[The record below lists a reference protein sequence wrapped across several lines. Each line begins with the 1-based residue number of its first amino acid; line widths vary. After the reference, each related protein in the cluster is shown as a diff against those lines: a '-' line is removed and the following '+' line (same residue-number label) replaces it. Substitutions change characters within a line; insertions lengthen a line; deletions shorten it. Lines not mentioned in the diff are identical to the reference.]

1 MPNRAPAAREGRRK
15 AGSTLGPVPPEDGW
29 GRGQGYPAGHARI
42 AAMLSLPSLLSER
55 VRSVAGVDPEL
66 RPATRPQF
74 GHYQT
79 NVALRLANA
88 EGRPPREVAARLVEQ
103 IDLADVCEPLEVA
116 GPGFINLRI
125 RAEVL
130 ARVASDVLAD
140 ERAGISVAEHPQRVV
155 VDYSAPN
162 AAKQMHV
169 GHLRSTIIGDC
180 FTRVL
185 RAAGHTVIPQNHLG
199 DWGRQFGMMVEQL
212 IDEGGDAADLD
223 LPGAEALYQRANTH
237 LSESPEFA
245 DRARERVVALQA
257 GDPLTA
263 QIWRQIIDISL
274 AGFNATYRR
283 MNVLLTDADLAG
295 ESMYN
300 ADLPVVAAD
309 LAERGIAVVD
319 DGALVV
325 FVDGFSAP
333 AMIRNSQGGY
343 GYDCTDLAAVR
354 YRIGTLAADRL
365 IYVVGSPQQH
375 HFDLV
380 FAVCRKAGYLPPEV
394 SAEFVGFGQVLG
406 ADGKKFS
413 TREGTA
419 VTLDSLLD
427 AAEEQAAPAIAL
439 AAIKYA
445 DLSSGLQ
452 KDYAFD
458 IDRMVA
464 TTGDTGPYLQYA
476 HARVNQILR
485 KAAAEDIGYATVTV
499 LTEPAEHQLALLLSR
514 FGEVVASVG
523 ETLQPHRLCG
533 YLYEL
538 AGALSSFYEQCP
550 VLKSEGAVRSSR
562 LALCAATKKVLATGL
577 DLLGIEAPER
587 M

>member
-1 MPNRAPAAREGRRK
+1 
-15 AGSTLGPVPPEDGW
+15 
-29 GRGQGYPAGHARI
+29 
-42 AAMLSLPSLLSER
+42 MLSLPAVLSAR
-55 VRSVAGVDPEL
+55 VQAVAGVDPEL

-79 NVALRLANA
+79 NVALRLANSLG
-88 EGRPPREVAARLVEQ
+88 EKPREVAQRLVEQ
-103 IDLADVCEPLEVA
+103 IDLAELCEPLEIA

-125 RAEVL
+125 RADVL
-130 ARVASDVLAD
+130 ARVASEVLAD
-140 ERAGISVAEHPQRVV
+140 PQGGINRTTDPKTVV
-155 VDYSAPN
+155 IDYSSPN

-185 RAAGHTVIPQNHLG
+185 RATGHTVIPQNHLG

-212 IDEGGDAADLD
+212 VDEGLDASSLD
-223 LPGAEALYQRANTH
+223 LPGAEALYQRANAH
-237 LSESPEFA
+237 LNESEEFA
-245 DRARERVVALQA
+245 ARARDRVVALQA
-257 GDPLTA
+257 GDPETRR
-263 QIWRQIIDISL
+263 IWRQIIDISL
-274 AGFNATYRR
+274 AGFNATYQR
-283 MNVLLTDADLAG
+283 MNVLLTDADVAG
-295 ESMYN
+295 ESLYN
-300 ADLPVVAAD
+300 DDLPVVAAD
-309 LAERGIAVVD
+309 LEDRGIAVVD

-325 FVDGFSAP
+325 FVDGFPAP

-354 YRIGTLAADRL
+354 HRVGDLGANRL
-365 IYVVGSPQQH
+365 IYVVGTPQQF
-375 HFDLV
+375 HFDLI
-380 FAVCRKAGYLPPEV
+380 FAVSRKAGYLPPEV

-419 VTLDSLLD
+419 VTLNSLLD

-458 IDRMVA
+458 VERMVA

-485 KAAAEDIGYATVTV
+485 KAEAESFPVGPVTV
-499 LTEPAEHQLALLLSR
+499 LEAPEEQTLALLLSR
-514 FGEVVASVG
+514 FGEVVDAVAV
-523 ETLQPHRLCG
+523 TLQPHRLCG

-538 AGALSSFYEQCP
+538 AGALSVFYEKCP
-550 VLKSEGAVRSSR
+550 VLKSDGEVRASR
-562 LALCAATKKVLATGL
+562 LGLCQATKQVLATGL

>member
-1 MPNRAPAAREGRRK
+1 M
-15 AGSTLGPVPPEDGW
+15 
-29 GRGQGYPAGHARI
+29 

-55 VRSVAGVDPEL
+55 VQSVAGVDPEL

-103 IDLADVCEPLEVA
+103 IDLADLCEPLEIA
-116 GPGFINLRI
+116 GPGFINLRL
-125 RAEVL
+125 RADVL
-130 ARVASDVLAD
+130 ARVATQVLT
-140 ERAGISVAEHPQRVV
+140 EPGAGISPATEPRTVV
-155 VDYSAPN
+155 IDYSSPN
-162 AAKQMHV
+162 VAKQMHV

-185 RAAGHTVIPQNHLG
+185 RAQGHTVIPQNHIG
-199 DWGRQFGMMVEQL
+199 DWGRQFGMLVEQIL
-212 IDEGGDAADLD
+212 EEGLDASALD
-223 LPGAEALYQRANTH
+223 LPSAEALYQRANAH
-237 LSESPEFA
+237 LKESEEFA
-245 DRARERVVALQA
+245 AKARDRVVLLQS
-257 GDPLTA
+257 GDAETRR
-263 QIWRQIIDISL
+263 IWQQLIDVSL
-274 AGFNATYRR
+274 AGFNATYQR
-283 MNVLLTDADLAG
+283 MNVLLSNDDLAG
-295 ESMYN
+295 ESIYN

-309 LAERGIAVVD
+309 LEERGIAVVD

-325 FVDGFSAP
+325 FVDGFAAP
-333 AMIRNSQGGY
+333 AIIRNAQGGF
-343 GYDCTDLAAVR
+343 GYTCTDLAAIRHRV
-354 YRIGTLAADRL
+354 GDLHADRL
-365 IYVVGSPQQH
+365 IYVVGAPQTY
-375 HFDLV
+375 HFEQV
-380 FAVCRKAGYLPPEV
+380 FAVARLAGYLPELV
-394 SAEFVGFGQVLG
+394 STEHVGFGQVLG

-419 VTLDSLLD
+419 VTLNSLLD
-427 AAEEQAAPAIAL
+427 AAEEEAAPSIAL

-445 DLSSGLQ
+445 DLSNGLQ
-452 KDYAFD
+452 KDYVFD
-458 IDRMVA
+458 AERMVA

-485 KAAAEDIGYATVTV
+485 KAEAEGIGFEAVTV
-499 LTEPAEHQLALLLSR
+499 LAEPTEQALALQLSR
-514 FGEVVASVG
+514 FGEVVATVG

-550 VLKSEGAVRSSR
+550 VLKSEGEVRSSR
-562 LALCAATKKVLATGL
+562 LALCAATRRVLASGL
-577 DLLGIEAPER
+577 DLLGIEAPDR

>member
-1 MPNRAPAAREGRRK
+1 M
-15 AGSTLGPVPPEDGW
+15 
-29 GRGQGYPAGHARI
+29 

-55 VRSVAGVDPEL
+55 VQSVAGVDPEL

-103 IDLADVCEPLEVA
+103 IDLADLCEPLEIA
-116 GPGFINLRI
+116 GPGFINLRL
-125 RAEVL
+125 RADVL
-130 ARVASDVLAD
+130 ARVATQVLT
-140 ERAGISVAEHPQRVV
+140 EPGAGISPATESRTVV
-155 VDYSAPN
+155 IDYSSPN
-162 AAKQMHV
+162 VAKQMHV

-185 RAAGHTVIPQNHLG
+185 RAQGHTVIPQNHIG
-199 DWGRQFGMMVEQL
+199 DWGRQFGMLVEQIL
-212 IDEGGDAADLD
+212 EEGLDASTLD
-223 LPGAEALYQRANTH
+223 LPSAEALYQRANAH
-237 LSESPEFA
+237 LKESEEFA
-245 DRARERVVALQA
+245 AKARDRVVLLQS
-257 GDPLTA
+257 GDAETRR
-263 QIWRQIIDISL
+263 IWQQLIDVSL
-274 AGFNATYRR
+274 AGFNATYQR
-283 MNVLLTDADLAG
+283 MNVLLSNDDLAG
-295 ESMYN
+295 ESIYN

-309 LAERGIAVVD
+309 LEERGIAVVD

-325 FVDGFSAP
+325 FVDGFAAP
-333 AMIRNSQGGY
+333 AIIRNAQGGF
-343 GYDCTDLAAVR
+343 GYTCTDLAAIRHRV
-354 YRIGTLAADRL
+354 GDLHADRL
-365 IYVVGSPQQH
+365 IYVVGAPQTY
-375 HFDLV
+375 HFEQV
-380 FAVCRKAGYLPPEV
+380 FAVARLAGYLPELV
-394 SAEFVGFGQVLG
+394 STEHVGFGQVLG

-419 VTLDSLLD
+419 VTLNSLLD
-427 AAEEQAAPAIAL
+427 AAEEEAAPSIAL

-445 DLSSGLQ
+445 DLSNGLQ
-452 KDYAFD
+452 KDYVFD
-458 IDRMVA
+458 AERMVA

-485 KAAAEDIGYATVTV
+485 KAEAEGIGFEAVTV
-499 LTEPAEHQLALLLSR
+499 LAEPTEQALALQLSR
-514 FGEVVASVG
+514 FGEVVATVG

-550 VLKSEGAVRSSR
+550 VLKSEGEVRSSR
-562 LALCAATKKVLATGL
+562 LALCAATRRVLASGL
-577 DLLGIEAPER
+577 DLLGIEAPDR

>member
-1 MPNRAPAAREGRRK
+1 MAP
-15 AGSTLGPVPPEDGW
+15 
-29 GRGQGYPAGHARI
+29 
-42 AAMLSLPSLLSER
+42 MLSLPSLLSER
-55 VRSVAGVDPEL
+55 VAAVAGVDPEL

-79 NVALRLANA
+79 NVALRLAN
-88 EGRPPREVAARLVEQ
+88 EQGRPPREVAAELVAK
-103 IDLADVCEPLEVA
+103 IDLADLCEPLEVA

-125 RAEVL
+125 RA
-130 ARVASDVLAD
+130 DVLASVATAVLT
-140 ERAGISVAEHPQRVV
+140 EPGAGISPAEHPQRVV
-155 VDYSAPN
+155 VDYSSPN
-162 AAKQMHV
+162 VAKQMHV

-185 RAAGHTVIPQNHLG
+185 RAQGHTVIPQNHIG
-199 DWGRQFGMMVEQL
+199 DWGRQFGMLVEQIL
-212 IDEGGDAADLD
+212 DEGLDASSLD

-237 LSESPEFA
+237 LKESEEFA
-245 DRARERVVALQA
+245 DRARERVVKLQA
-257 GDPLTA
+257 GDAETRR
-263 QIWRQIIDISL
+263 IWRQLIEVSL

-283 MNVLLTDADLAG
+283 MNILLTDADLAG
-295 ESMYN
+295 ESIYN

-309 LAERGIAVVD
+309 LEERGIARID
-319 DGALVV
+319 DGALAV
-325 FVDGFSAP
+325 FVEGAQAP
-333 AMIRNSQGGY
+333 AIIRNAAGGY
-343 GYDCTDLAAVR
+343 GYTCTDLAAIRHRV
-354 YRIGTLAADRL
+354 GTLGVNRL
-365 IYVVGSPQQH
+365 IYVVGSPQEY
-375 HFDLV
+375 HFQQV
-380 FAVCRKAGYLPPEV
+380 FAVARLAGYLPDDV

-419 VTLDSLLD
+419 VTLNSLLD
-427 AAEEQAAPAIAL
+427 AAEEQAAPPIAL

-452 KDYAFD
+452 KDYTFD
-458 IDRMVA
+458 AERMVA

-476 HARVNQILR
+476 HARANQILR
-485 KAAAEDIGYATVTV
+485 KAEAEGYGFENVTV
-499 LTEPAEHQLALLLSR
+499 LDEPAEHQVALLLSR
-514 FGEVVASVG
+514 FGEVVAQVG

-538 AGALSSFYEQCP
+538 AGALSVFYEQCP

-577 DLLGIEAPER
+577 DLLGIEAPDR

>member
-1 MPNRAPAAREGRRK
+1 MDRNR
-15 AGSTLGPVPPEDGW
+15 GSGSVEEPSL
-29 GRGQGYPAGHARI
+29 RCAKMAL
-42 AAMLSLPSLLSER
+42 MLSLPSLLSER
-55 VRSVAGVDPEL
+55 VAAIAGIDPEL

-88 EGRPPREVAARLVEQ
+88 EGRPPREVAASLVEQ
-103 IDLADVCEPLEVA
+103 IQLDDLCEPLEVA

-125 RAEVL
+125 RA
-130 ARVASDVLAD
+130 DVLAAVASQVLS
-140 ERAGISVAEHPQRVV
+140 EPSAGITLADQPKTVV
-155 VDYSAPN
+155 IDYSSPN
-162 AAKQMHV
+162 VAKQMHV

-185 RAAGHTVIPQNHLG
+185 RAQGHTVIPQNHIG
-199 DWGRQFGMMVEQL
+199 DWGRQFGMLVEE
-212 IDEGGDAADLD
+212 IMDEGLDVSTLD
-223 LPGAEALYQRANTH
+223 LVGAEELYQRANKH
-237 LSESPEFA
+237 LKESEEFA
-245 DRARERVVALQA
+245 DRARARVVLLQS
-257 GDPLTA
+257 GDVETRR
-263 QIWRQIIDISL
+263 IWQQLIDVSL
-274 AGFNATYRR
+274 AGFNATYQR
-283 MNVLLTDADLAG
+283 MNVLLTNADLAG
-295 ESMYN
+295 ESIYN

-309 LAERGIAVVD
+309 LESRGIAVVD

-325 FVDGFSAP
+325 FVDGFPAP
-333 AMIRNSQGGY
+333 AIIRNAQGGF
-343 GYDCTDLAAVR
+343 GYSCTDLAAIRHRV
-354 YRIGTLAADRL
+354 GDLGADRM
-365 IYVVGSPQQH
+365 IYVVGAPQAF
-375 HFDLV
+375 HFEQV
-380 FAVCRKAGYLPPEV
+380 FAVARIAGYLPETT

-419 VTLDSLLD
+419 VTLNSLLD
-427 AAEEQAAPAIAL
+427 AAEKEAAPPIAL

-452 KDYAFD
+452 KDYTFD
-458 IDRMVA
+458 AERMVA

-485 KAAAEDIGYATVTV
+485 KAEAEGLTYAGVTV
-499 LTEPAEHQLALLLSR
+499 LTEPAEHQVALLLSR
-514 FGEVVASVG
+514 FGEVVAAVG

-550 VLKSEGAVRSSR
+550 VLKSEGDVRASR
-562 LALCAATKKVLATGL
+562 LALCAATKKVLASGL
-577 DLLGIEAPER
+577 DLLGIQAPER

>member
-1 MPNRAPAAREGRRK
+1 MA
-15 AGSTLGPVPPEDGW
+15 D
-29 GRGQGYPAGHARI
+29 
-42 AAMLSLPSLLSER
+42 MLSLPSLLGER
-55 VRSVAGVDPEL
+55 VAAVAGIDPEL

-74 GHYQT
+74 GHYQS

-88 EGRPPREVAARLVEQ
+88 DRRPPREVAAELVAK
-103 IDLADVCEPLEVA
+103 IDLDDLCEPLEIA

-125 RAEVL
+125 KAEVL
-130 ARVASDVLAD
+130 ARVASEVLAD
-140 ERAGISVAEHPQRVV
+140 ARAGISVAEQPVTVV
-155 VDYSAPN
+155 VDYSSPN
-162 AAKQMHV
+162 VAKQMHV

-185 RAAGHTVIPQNHLG
+185 RAQGHTVIPQNHIG
-199 DWGRQFGMMVEQL
+199 DWGRQFGMLVEEIL
-212 IDEGGDAADLD
+212 DEGLDASTLD

-237 LSESPEFA
+237 LKESEEFA
-245 DRARERVVALQA
+245 DRARERVVKLQA
-257 GDPLTA
+257 GDAETRR
-263 QIWRQIIDISL
+263 IWQQLIDVSL
-274 AGFNATYRR
+274 AGFNATYQR
-283 MNVLLTDADLAG
+283 MNVLLTNADLAG
-295 ESMYN
+295 ESIYN

-309 LAERGIAVVD
+309 LEGRGIAVVD

-325 FVDGFSAP
+325 FTENSETP
-333 AMIRNSQGGY
+333 AIIRNAAGGY
-343 GYDCTDLAAVR
+343 GYTCTDLAAIR
-354 YRIGTLAADRL
+354 YRVGTLHADRM
-365 IYVVGSPQQH
+365 IYVVGTPQEF
-375 HFDLV
+375 HFKQV
-380 FAVCRKAGYLPPEV
+380 FTVAHTAGYLPDSV

-419 VTLDSLLD
+419 VTLNSLLD
-427 AAEEQAAPAIAL
+427 AAEEEAAPSIAL

-452 KDYAFD
+452 KDYTFD
-458 IDRMVA
+458 AERMVA

-485 KAAAEDIGYATVTV
+485 KAEAEGIGYDRISV
-499 LTEPAEHQLALLLSR
+499 LAEPAEHQVALLLSR
-514 FGEVVASVG
+514 YGEVVAAVG
-523 ETLQPHRLCG
+523 DTLQPHRLCG

-538 AGALSSFYEQCP
+538 ATALSAFYEQCP
-550 VLKSEGAVRSSR
+550 VLKSEGEVRSSR
-562 LALCAATKKVLATGL
+562 LALCAATKKVLSSGL

>member
-1 MPNRAPAAREGRRK
+1 M
-15 AGSTLGPVPPEDGW
+15 TL
-29 GRGQGYPAGHARI
+29 
-42 AAMLSLPSLLSER
+42 MLSLPSLLSER
-55 VRSVAGVDPEL
+55 VAAVAGVDPEL

-79 NVALRLANA
+79 NVALRLAN
-88 EGRPPREVAARLVEQ
+88 EQGRPPREVAAELVTK
-103 IDLADVCEPLEVA
+103 IDLADLCEPLEVA

-125 RAEVL
+125 RA
-130 ARVASDVLAD
+130 DVLASVATAVLT
-140 ERAGISVAEHPQRVV
+140 EPGAGISPAEHLQRVV
-155 VDYSAPN
+155 VDYSSPN
-162 AAKQMHV
+162 VAKQMHV

-185 RAAGHTVIPQNHLG
+185 RAQGHTVIPQNHIG
-199 DWGRQFGMMVEQL
+199 DWGRQFGMLVEQIL
-212 IDEGGDAADLD
+212 DEGLDASSLD

-237 LSESPEFA
+237 LKESEEFA
-245 DRARERVVALQA
+245 DRARERVVKLQA
-257 GDPLTA
+257 GDAETRR
-263 QIWRQIIDISL
+263 IWRQLIEVSL

-283 MNVLLTDADLAG
+283 MNILLTDADLAG
-295 ESMYN
+295 ESIYN

-309 LAERGIAVVD
+309 LEERGIARID
-319 DGALVV
+319 DGALAV
-325 FVDGFSAP
+325 FVEGAQAP
-333 AMIRNSQGGY
+333 AIIRNAAGGY
-343 GYDCTDLAAVR
+343 GYTCTDLAAIRHRV
-354 YRIGTLAADRL
+354 GTLGVNRL
-365 IYVVGSPQQH
+365 IYVVGSPQEY
-375 HFDLV
+375 HFQQV
-380 FAVCRKAGYLPPEV
+380 FAVARLAGYLPDEV

-419 VTLDSLLD
+419 VTLNSLLD
-427 AAEEQAAPAIAL
+427 AAEEQAAPPIAL

-452 KDYAFD
+452 KDYTFD
-458 IDRMVA
+458 AERMVA

-476 HARVNQILR
+476 HARANQILR
-485 KAAAEDIGYATVTV
+485 KAEAEGYTFENVSV
-499 LTEPAEHQLALLLSR
+499 LDEPAEHQVALLLSR
-514 FGEVVASVG
+514 FGEVVAQVG

-538 AGALSSFYEQCP
+538 AGALSVFYEQCP
-550 VLKSEGAVRSSR
+550 VLKSEGEVRSSR

-577 DLLGIEAPER
+577 DLLGIEAPDR

>member
-1 MPNRAPAAREGRRK
+1 
-15 AGSTLGPVPPEDGW
+15 
-29 GRGQGYPAGHARI
+29 
-42 AAMLSLPSLLSER
+42 MLSLPAVLSAR
-55 VRSVAGVDPEL
+55 VEAVAGIDPEL

-74 GHYQT
+74 GHYQS
-79 NVALRLANA
+79 NVALRLAKS

-103 IDLADVCEPLEVA
+103 IDLADLCEPLEIA
-116 GPGFINLRI
+116 GPGFVNLRI
-125 RAEVL
+125 RADVL
-130 ARVASDVLAD
+130 ARVADEVLND
-140 ERAGISVAEHPQRVV
+140 PHGGINQAAVPQRVV
-155 VDYSAPN
+155 IDYSSPN

-212 IDEGGDAADLD
+212 VDEGLDASTLD
-223 LPGAEALYQRANTH
+223 LPGAEALYQRANAH
-237 LSESPEFA
+237 LNDSEEFA
-245 DRARERVVALQA
+245 ARARDRVVALQA
-257 GDPLTA
+257 GDAETLR
-263 QIWRQIIDISL
+263 IWRQIIDISL

-283 MNVLLTDADLAG
+283 MNVLLTDADVAG
-295 ESMYN
+295 ESIYN

-309 LAERGIAVVD
+309 LESRGIAVVD

-325 FVDGFSAP
+325 FVDGFPAP
-333 AMIRNSQGGY
+333 AMIRNRQGGY

-354 YRIGTLAADRL
+354 HRVGDLGADRL
-365 IYVVGSPQQH
+365 IYVVGTPQQF

-380 FAVCRKAGYLPPEV
+380 FAVSRKAGYLPPEV

-419 VTLDSLLD
+419 VTLNSLLD

-458 IDRMVA
+458 VERMVA

-476 HARVNQILR
+476 HARATQILR
-485 KAAAEDIGYATVTV
+485 KAEAEGYAVGPISV
-499 LTEPAEHQLALLLSR
+499 LAEPEEQTLALLLSR
-514 FGEVVASVG
+514 FGEVVDSVA

-538 AGALSSFYEQCP
+538 AGALSVFYEKCP
-550 VLKSEGAVRSSR
+550 VLKSEGEVRASR
-562 LALCAATKKVLATGL
+562 LGLCLATKQVIARGL
-577 DLLGIEAPER
+577 DLLGIQAPDR

>member
-1 MPNRAPAAREGRRK
+1 MA
-15 AGSTLGPVPPEDGW
+15 L
-29 GRGQGYPAGHARI
+29 
-42 AAMLSLPSLLSER
+42 MLSLPSLLSER
-55 VRSVAGVDPEL
+55 VAAVAGVDPEL

-79 NVALRLANA
+79 NVALRLAN
-88 EGRPPREVAARLVEQ
+88 EQGRPPREVAAELVAK
-103 IDLADVCEPLEVA
+103 IDLADLCEPLEVA

-125 RAEVL
+125 RA
-130 ARVASDVLAD
+130 DVLASVATAVLT
-140 ERAGISVAEHPQRVV
+140 EPGAGISPAEQPKRVV
-155 VDYSAPN
+155 VDYSSPN
-162 AAKQMHV
+162 VAKQMHV

-185 RAAGHTVIPQNHLG
+185 RAQGHTVIPQNHIG
-199 DWGRQFGMMVEQL
+199 DWGRQFGMLVEQIL
-212 IDEGGDAADLD
+212 DEGLDASSLD

-237 LSESPEFA
+237 LKESEEFA
-245 DRARERVVALQA
+245 DRARERVVKLQA
-257 GDPLTA
+257 GDAETRR
-263 QIWRQIIDISL
+263 IWRQLIEVSL

-283 MNVLLTDADLAG
+283 MNILLTDADLAG
-295 ESMYN
+295 ESIYN

-309 LAERGIAVVD
+309 LEERGIARID
-319 DGALVV
+319 DGALAV
-325 FVDGFSAP
+325 FVEGAQAP
-333 AMIRNSQGGY
+333 AIIRNAAGGY
-343 GYDCTDLAAVR
+343 GYTCTDLAAIRHRV
-354 YRIGTLAADRL
+354 GTLGVNRL
-365 IYVVGSPQQH
+365 IYVVGSPQEY
-375 HFDLV
+375 HFQQV
-380 FAVCRKAGYLPPEV
+380 FAVARLAGYLPDEV

-419 VTLDSLLD
+419 VTLNSLLD
-427 AAEEQAAPAIAL
+427 AAEEQAAPPIAL

-452 KDYAFD
+452 KDYTFD
-458 IDRMVA
+458 AERMVA

-476 HARVNQILR
+476 HARANQILR
-485 KAAAEDIGYATVTV
+485 KAEAEGYTFENVSV
-499 LTEPAEHQLALLLSR
+499 LDEPAEHQVALLLSR
-514 FGEVVASVG
+514 FGEVVAQVG

-538 AGALSSFYEQCP
+538 AGALSVFYEQCP
-550 VLKSEGAVRSSR
+550 VLKSEGEVRSSR

-577 DLLGIEAPER
+577 DLLGIEAPDR